1 MSTPAGLPGGLT
13 RFRINLAYDGTD
25 FVGWAKQP
33 GLRSVQGEILSAL
46 ATIFGPSSDD
56 FGMRVAGRTDAGVHA
71 GFQVCH
77 IDVTVEQMAR
87 LGRAPFSASRLDG
100 LLPEDIVIIDISN
113 APEGFDARFSATGRT
128 YHFGIADPGCRPDPK
143 QSRYV
148 LSVSRPLDE
157 KQMDLAG
164 KGLIGLRDFGAFCKP
179 REGATTIRKLREL
192 AVERESDGRILVTLS
207 ADAFCHNMVRAIV
220 GALIAVGEGNL
231 SLDEL
236 AEITAAAKRT
246 SKFKVVDPRGLSLDD
261 VQYPPNDQLA
271 AQAEKARNLRSDEDI
286 SV

>member
-33 GLRSVQGEILSAL
+33 GLRTVQGELLSAL
-46 ATIFGPSSDD
+46 NTIFGSSTDD

-77 IDVTVEQMAR
+77 IDITEDQLVR

-100 LLPEDIVIIDISN
+100 LLPEDVAIIEILE
-113 APEGFDARFSATGRT
+113 APNGFDARFSATGRT
-128 YHFGIADPGCRPDPK
+128 YHFGIADPACKPDPK
-143 QSRYV
+143 QARYV
-148 LSVSRPLDE
+148 LSVSRQLDE
-157 KQMDLAG
+157 TLMDAAG
-164 KGLIGLRDFGAFCKP
+164 KSLVGLRDFGAFCKP
-179 REGATTIRKLREL
+179 REGATTIRELREL
-192 AVERESDGRILVTLS
+192 SVLREQDGRILVTLS
-207 ADAFCHNMVRAIV
+207 ADAFCHNMVRSIV
-220 GALIAVGEGNL
+220 GALIAVGEGKL
-231 SLDEL
+231 SIAEL
-236 AEITAAAKRT
+236 GEITQAAKRT
-246 SKFKVVDPRGLSLDD
+246 SRFKVVDPRGLSLDD
-261 VQYPPNDQLA
+261 VEYPEDDQLA